1 MRIPP
6 RILLLTLGIAFAI
19 PAADRLTDP
28 VAQRCAD
35 KFDRIDAGQVK
46 RGSVIV
52 FTPEELNAWARERVP
67 RMFAGVRDPRLQLQ
81 SGAASGSVLVDFA
94 KMHKGPATAMNSFL
108 AKLIEGERPLK
119 VSVRLESDRGRAT
132 VFLTSVELS
141 GVVVSGAL
149 LDFLVKDFFMPLFPD
164 AKINQPFELQDNME
178 RIDVQ
183 PDGVRVT
190 IRK

>member
-6 RILLLTLGIAFAI
+6 RILLLALGIALAI
-19 PAADRLTDP
+19 SAADHLTDP
-28 VAQRCAD
+28 VARRCAD
-35 KFDRIDAGQVK
+35 KFDRIDKGQAK

-67 RMFAGVRDPRLQLQ
+67 QMFAGVRAPRLELQ
-81 SGAASGSVLVDFA
+81 SGAASGAVLVDFA
-94 KMHKGPATAMNSFL
+94 KMRKGPATAINSFL
-108 AKLIEGERPLK
+108 GKLIEGERPLK
-119 VSVRLESDRGRAT
+119 VSVRLESGQGRAT

-141 GVVVSGAL
+141 GVVISGAL

-164 AKINQPFELQDNME
+164 AKINQPFELQDKME
-178 RIDVQ
+178 RIEVQ

-190 IRK
+190 IKK